1 MDENDERGLGL
12 SAMAYSFIGGILDH
26 AKALCAI
33 NSPTVNCYK
42 RLQIG
47 SGLMS
52 TTSGFTWTPAFVS
65 YGDNNRTQMIRTA
78 GPGHLEDRTVSA
90 ASNPYLVFG
99 SYVTAGMDGVKR
111 SLDPGDPFRG
121 NLYDLSL
128 EDIKSKGI
136 GILPQN
142 LNEAIENLQNDT
154 VVSGSLGVIY
164 DEFISLKKAEWE
176 DYHKTVSKW
185 EVDRYLT
192 MF

>member
-1 MDENDERGLGL
+1 
-12 SAMAYSFIGGILDH
+12 
-26 AKALCAI
+26 
-33 NSPTVNCYK
+33 
-42 RLQIG
+42 
-47 SGLMS
+47 
-52 TTSGFTWTPAFVS
+52 
-65 YGDNNRTQMIRTA
+65 
-78 GPGHLEDRTVSA
+78 
-90 ASNPYLVFG
+90 VFG
-99 SYVTAGMDGVKR
+99 AYVTAGMDGVKR

-128 EDIKSKGI
+128 EEIQSKGI

-142 LNEAIENLQNDT
+142 LNEAIENLERDT

-164 DEFISLKKAEWE
+164 DEFISLKQAEWA

>member
-1 MDENDERGLGL
+1 
-12 SAMAYSFIGGILDH
+12 
-26 AKALCAI
+26 
-33 NSPTVNCYK
+33 
-42 RLQIG
+42 
-47 SGLMS
+47 
-52 TTSGFTWTPAFVS
+52 
-65 YGDNNRTQMIRTA
+65 MIRTA

-90 ASNPYLVFG
+90 ASNPYLVFA

-111 SLDPGDPFRG
+111 GLDPGDPFKG

-128 EDIKSKGI
+128 EEIRSKGI

-142 LNEAIENLQNDT
+142 LNEAIENLENDS
-154 VVSGSLGVIY
+154 VVASSLGSIY
-164 DEFISLKKAEWE
+164 DEFISLKKAEWA